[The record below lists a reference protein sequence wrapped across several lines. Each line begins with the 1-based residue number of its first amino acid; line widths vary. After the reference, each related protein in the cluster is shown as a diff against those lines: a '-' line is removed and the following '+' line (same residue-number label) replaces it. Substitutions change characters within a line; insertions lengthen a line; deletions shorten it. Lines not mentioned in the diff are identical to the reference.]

1 MAGQGASYSV
11 GQVAG
16 FAGVTVRTLHYY
28 DREGLLSPSERTA
41 AGYRLYN
48 DRDLARLQQILFYRE
63 LEFPVEEIRSI
74 LDDPQANAVA
84 YLKERHRQLNEQI
97 TKLQKLVEVAEQAIE
112 VERTGVRLSPE
123 ERFDIFGEVRFDL
136 SYATDAQVKWA
147 DSARQRESMAR
158 AARHSK
164 ADWRQLMSE
173 LAQWRAEL
181 IVAFEDGQPADG
193 ERAMDLAEQHRAHVE
208 RWFTPCPAESH
219 RLIAADYLS
228 DPRAFAMLVPPSEQ
242 LPGLARFLHAAIDAN
257 AGRLMEG

>member
-1 MAGQGASYSV
+1 MAEQGASFSV

-28 DREGLLSPSERTA
+28 DREGLLSPSERSA

-63 LEFPVEEIRSI
+63 LGFPIEEIRSI
-74 LDDPQANAVA
+74 LADPRATALSH
-84 YLKERHRQLNEQI
+84 LKERHRQLNEQI
-97 TKLQKLVEVAEQAIE
+97 ATLQKLVEVAEQAIE

-123 ERFDIFGEVRFDL
+123 ERFDIFGEVRWDL
-136 SYATDAQVKWA
+136 SYATDAQLKWA
-147 DSARQRESMAR
+147 DSPRQRESMER

-164 ADWRQLMSE
+164 ADWRQLMAESTE
-173 LAQWRAEL
+173 WRREL

-208 RWFTPCPAESH
+208 RWFTPCPPEAH
-219 RLIAADYLS
+219 RLIAADYLT

-242 LPGLARFLHAAIDAN
+242 LPGLARFLHVAIEAN
-257 AGRLMEG
+257 ARRTMEG

>member
-1 MAGQGASYSV
+1 MSYSV

-28 DREGLLSPSERTA
+28 DREGLLSPSERSA

-63 LEFPVEEIRSI
+63 LGFPIEEIRSI
-74 LDDPQANAVA
+74 LTDPGATALA
-84 YLKERHRQLNEQI
+84 HLRERHRQLNEQI

-112 VERTGVRLSPE
+112 MERTGVRLSPE
-123 ERFDIFGEVRFDL
+123 ERFDIFGEVRWDL
-136 SYATDAQVKWA
+136 SYATDAQLKWA
-147 DSARQRESMAR
+147 DSARQRESMER

-164 ADWRQLMSE
+164 EDWRQLMAES
-173 LAQWRAEL
+173 ASWRREL

-208 RWFTPCPAESH
+208 RWFTPCPPESH
-219 RLIAADYLS
+219 RAIAADYLT
-228 DPRAFAMLVPPSEQ
+228 DPRAFAMLVPPPEQ
-242 LPGLARFLHAAIDAN
+242 LPGLAAFLHAAIEAN
-257 AGRLMEG
+257 ARRTMEG